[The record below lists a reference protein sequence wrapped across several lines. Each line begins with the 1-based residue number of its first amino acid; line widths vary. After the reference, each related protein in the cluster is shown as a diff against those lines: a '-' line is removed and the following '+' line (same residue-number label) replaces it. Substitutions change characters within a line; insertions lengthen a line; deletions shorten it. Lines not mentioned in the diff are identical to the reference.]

1 MGGATEGREALQR
14 DHDKLEGWAI
24 TNHIKFTMSKCYI
37 RHLGQGNPGYTHR
50 LGDKKLESN
59 PSKKDVGV
67 LPDGKSNQCALAA
80 QRANRTLRG
89 TRPSAAMCKGRGCPA
104 LLCAGAASH
113 PALGAGLGATV

>member
-1 MGGATEGREALQR
+1 VKPSPTESGLGVWADNKLNVSHQGAR
-14 DHDKLEGWAI
+14 
-24 TNHIKFTMSKCYI
+24 
-37 RHLGQGNPGYTHR
+37 
-50 LGDKKLESN
+50 
-59 PSKKDVGV
+59 
-67 LPDGKSNQCALAA
+67 AA